1 MASNSVLSTMLL
13 ASGIAP
19 CVTALFV
26 PLLRQACGRFGIR
39 TPARLAAFVSHCA
52 FESRGFVAL
61 EQSLHYRTPERIHAM
76 WPERV
81 PDMDEADQLIGAP
94 ELLANTVYAGRYG
107 NGDAASGDGW
117 RYRGRGL
124 IRLLGRAAYR
134 AAGAGLLGGGLAV
147 ASARTQRARRRAPD
161 RRHRTP
167 RARAEVAGPA
177 RTQVALPRRAGD
189 LAGHGPHGRR
199 TRWDPVAGAPGA
211 WRPRRGQSR
220 PHGGQARRASRTF
233 RSLKSPGHRRV
244 AHALPNAGSPGPRH
258 RLAMTTTN
266 EEDFFDV
273 RHCR

>member
-134 AAGAGLLGGGLAV
+134 AAGAGLNRPYEAQPELVAQPREACLVAAWLWHQRGLNELADELQIDAIARHVREPRSLALPERRSLYRGALATLQDMGRTAAERVGTRSRARPAHGDRAV
-147 ASARTQRARRRAPD
+147 A
-161 RRHRTP
+161 
-167 RARAEVAGPA
+167 
-177 RTQVALPRRAGD
+177 RAGRTGD
-189 LAGHGPHGRR
+189 RHDAQAGLFGP
-199 TRWDPVAGAPGA
+199 
-211 WRPRRGQSR
+211 
-220 PHGGQARRASRTF
+220 
-233 RSLKSPGHRRV
+233 
-244 AHALPNAGSPGPRH
+244 
-258 RLAMTTTN
+258 
-266 EEDFFDV
+266 
-273 RHCR
+273 